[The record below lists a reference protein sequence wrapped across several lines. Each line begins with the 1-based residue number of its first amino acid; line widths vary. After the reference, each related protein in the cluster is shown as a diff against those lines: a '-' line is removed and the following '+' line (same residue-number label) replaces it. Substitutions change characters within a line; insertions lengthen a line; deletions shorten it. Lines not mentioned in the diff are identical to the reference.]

1 MNIPPIQPQKTPRI
15 LQGCPRRSGSC
26 LDHCQRNRG
35 SSKLKTATFEW
46 PCGLVTW
53 GTQALY
59 IIYCILYIV
68 YYILYIIYSIV
79 YFYIINMF
87 YLLYNIMYVILY
99 YVYVI
104 IYIYVCVCVWCATC
118 AKDAK
123 GPFKVSRLEQ
133 VISKA
138 FFPAP
143 RSTQSFNRPCRPRV
157 HVHHPSRTLARTF
170 GSIYYIY
177 IYCSRSWSSPETQMP
192 ILAPKGRSHGGHCSW
207 SSGFLSYKLPSRAV
221 TCISHHI
228 SRFQTA
234 CQGLQ

>member
-15 LQGCPRRSGSC
+15 LQGCPGRSGSC

-53 GTQALY
+53 GMQALY

-104 IYIYVCVCVWCATC
+104 IYMCVCDVQHVLRMRKAL
-118 AKDAK
+118 
-123 GPFKVSRLEQ
+123 SRWAGLSRWYPRRSSLRQGQLKASTDLADRGCMSTTLRGLSPEPLE
-133 VISKA
+133 VY
-138 FFPAP
+138 
-143 RSTQSFNRPCRPRV
+143 T
-157 HVHHPSRTLARTF
+157 
-170 GSIYYIY
+170 IY